1 MGDTKESKMQ
11 ITPETPGR
19 VTVLNPFESPSDYYT
34 LQEQIVSSPS
44 VFKSTTSSS
53 TPGKFRWSID
63 QLALINPV
71 EIDSEDVR
79 RQAMYLSHA
88 RIDKETEDRRQKA
101 IEEFFTKRLIVPSPW
116 TEHEGKQ
123 VSQFNSTKSI
133 DLNNISPIGRQLTLQ
148 PGKSNA
154 ACQTVLSLPVDFNLE
169 KILGE
174 YFKTDEFAD
183 QSQENLSSSSLRRK
197 LFLEENGSVSGCL
210 SPSLHSPCGSQ
221 PLGVLCSIDISP
233 VRCRSPLETSSSG
246 QFSSSPIQGGTR
258 AYSLGSITSPT
269 FPEGSPVHNGSP
281 AFSPIAFRIRQTP
294 LSDQRKFTFHS
305 PDIPPSSNR
314 MTPPS
319 TRSPYIDGCS
329 PVKNCSPLR
338 LGACRGTAQYQTSVI
353 RIPIA
358 VENHVEDEEDKE
370 DASPTETRFPEMDNG
385 INLRQQDGDTFAHGT
400 HLVVATV
407 SIAPAHSEACHQR
420 LSSFQDVEGSKENNT
435 VDMVDAA
442 EVLEENTWIKET
454 VGSSNAPM
462 TSFMTGITFSIEN
475 SRMCMSPLAESS
487 AIPCDNSSIQVDSGY
502 NTQTCGSSIMDTVG
516 AENSCRENDVNTNV
530 LQNKSQLLRTKEC
543 SVLNHKDNQ
552 LLRAKSPEKQ
562 SCFQKAK
569 THTAIFGQNA
579 TCNVS
584 AWKHKNENQVQGFH
598 KNGILAPRKRLD
610 RNALLG
616 G

>member
-1 MGDTKESKMQ
+1 MGDTKEAKMQ

-44 VFKSTTSSS
+44 VFKSTKSSS

-123 VSQFNSTKSI
+123 VSQFNSTKS
-133 DLNNISPIGRQLTLQ
+133 
-148 PGKSNA
+148 

-174 YFKTDEFAD
+174 YFRTDEFAD

-197 LFLEENGSVSGCL
+197 LFLEENGSVSECL
-210 SPSLHSPCGSQ
+210 SPSLHSPRSSQ
-221 PLGVLCSIDISP
+221 PLEVLCSIDISP

-269 FPEGSPVHNGSP
+269 FPEGSPAHNGSP
-281 AFSPIAFRIRQTP
+281 TFSPIAFHIRKTP
-294 LSDQRKFTFHS
+294 LSDQRKFTFRS
-305 PDIPPSSNR
+305 PDIPSSSSR

-329 PVKNCSPLR
+329 PIKNCSPMR

-358 VENHVEDEEDKE
+358 VENHGVDEEDKE
-370 DASPTETRFPEMDNG
+370 NASPAEARFPEMDNG
-385 INLRQQDGDTFAHGT
+385 INLCQQDSDTFAHGT

-407 SIAPAHSEACHQR
+407 SIAPDHSEACCQR

-435 VDMVDAA
+435 VDMADAA
-442 EVLEENTWIKET
+442 EVSEENAWIKET
-454 VGSSNAPM
+454 IGNSNAPM

-475 SRMCMSPLAESS
+475 SRMCVSPLAESS

-502 NTQTCGSSIMDTVG
+502 NTQTCGSSIIDTAG

-530 LQNKSQLLRTKEC
+530 FQNKSHLRTKEC
-543 SVLNHKDNQ
+543 TVLNHKDNQ

-569 THTAIFGQNA
+569 PHSTVFGQNT
-579 TCNVS
+579 TCNIS

-598 KNGILAPRKRLD
+598 KNGM
-610 RNALLG
+610 
-616 G
+616 

>member
-1 MGDTKESKMQ
+1 MGDTKEAKMQ

-44 VFKSTTSSS
+44 VFKSTKSSS

-116 TEHEGKQ
+116 IEHEGKQ
-123 VSQFNSTKSI
+123 VSQFSSTKSI
-133 DLNNISPIGRQLTLQ
+133 DLNISPIGRQLTLQ
-148 PGKSNA
+148 PGKCNA
-154 ACQTVLSLPVDFNLE
+154 SCQTVLSLPVDFNLE

-174 YFKTDEFAD
+174 YFRADEFAD

-197 LFLEENGSVSGCL
+197 LFLEENGSVSECL
-210 SPSLHSPCGSQ
+210 SPSLRSPCGSQ

-246 QFSSSPIQGGTR
+246 QFSSSPIQGGAR

-269 FPEGSPVHNGSP
+269 FPEGSPAHNGSP
-281 AFSPIAFRIRQTP
+281 TFSPIAFHIRKTP
-294 LSDQRKFTFHS
+294 LSD
-305 PDIPPSSNR
+305 IPSSSNR

-329 PVKNCSPLR
+329 PIKNCSPMR

-358 VENHVEDEEDKE
+358 VESHGEDEEDKE
-370 DASPTETRFPEMDNG
+370 NASPAEARFPEMDNG
-385 INLRQQDGDTFAHGT
+385 IKLCQQDGDTFSCGT

-407 SIAPAHSEACHQR
+407 SIAPDHSEACHQR
-420 LSSFQDVEGSKENNT
+420 LSSFQDIEGSKENNT
-435 VDMVDAA
+435 VDMADAA
-442 EVLEENTWIKET
+442 EVSEENTWIKET
-454 VGSSNAPM
+454 IGNSNAPM

-502 NTQTCGSSIMDTVG
+502 NTQTCGSSIMDTAG
-516 AENSCRENDVNTNV
+516 AENSCRENDVNPNV
-530 LQNKSQLLRTKEC
+530 FQNKSQLLRTKEC
-543 SVLNHKDNQ
+543 SVLSHKDSQ
-552 LLRAKSPEKQ
+552 LLRTKSPEKQ

-569 THTAIFGQNA
+569 LHSTVFGQNA
-579 TCNVS
+579 TCNIS

-598 KNGILAPRKRLD
+598 KNGM
-610 RNALLG
+610 
-616 G
+616 

>member
-1 MGDTKESKMQ
+1 MGDTKEAKMQ

-44 VFKSTTSSS
+44 VFKSTKSSS

-133 DLNNISPIGRQLTLQ
+133 DLNNISPIGRQITLQ

-174 YFKTDEFAD
+174 YFRTDEFAD

-197 LFLEENGSVSGCL
+197 LFLEENGSVSECL
-210 SPSLHSPCGSQ
+210 SPSLRSPCGSQ

-269 FPEGSPVHNGSP
+269 FPEGSPAHNGSP
-281 AFSPIAFRIRQTP
+281 TFSPIAFHIRKTP
-294 LSDQRKFTFHS
+294 LSDQRKLTFCS
-305 PDIPPSSNR
+305 PDIPSSSNR

-329 PVKNCSPLR
+329 PIKNCSPMR

-358 VENHVEDEEDKE
+358 VENHSEDEEDKE
-370 DASPTETRFPEMDNG
+370 NASPAEARFPEMDNG
-385 INLRQQDGDTFAHGT
+385 IKLRQQDGDTFTRGT

-407 SIAPAHSEACHQR
+407 SIAPDHSEACHQR
-420 LSSFQDVEGSKENNT
+420 LSSFQDIEGSKENNT
-435 VDMVDAA
+435 VDMADAA
-442 EVLEENTWIKET
+442 EVSEENTWIKET
-454 VGSSNAPM
+454 IGNSNAPM

-502 NTQTCGSSIMDTVG
+502 NTQTCGSSIMDTAG
-516 AENSCRENDVNTNV
+516 AENSCRENDVNTNMF
-530 LQNKSQLLRTKEC
+530 QNKSQ
-543 SVLNHKDNQ
+543 
-552 LLRAKSPEKQ
+552 
-562 SCFQKAK
+562 
-569 THTAIFGQNA
+569 
-579 TCNVS
+579 
-584 AWKHKNENQVQGFH
+584 
-598 KNGILAPRKRLD
+598 
-610 RNALLG
+610 
-616 G
+616 

>member
-1 MGDTKESKMQ
+1 MGDTEEAKMQ

-19 VTVLNPFESPSDYYT
+19 VTILNPFESPSDYYT
-34 LQEQIVSSPS
+34 LQEQIVSSPL
-44 VFKSTTSSS
+44 VFKSTKSSS

-71 EIDSEDVR
+71 EIDSEDIQ
-79 RQAMYLSHA
+79 RQGMYLSHA

-101 IEEFFTKRLIVPSPW
+101 IEEFFTKKLIVPSPW

-133 DLNNISPIGRQLTLQ
+133 DINNISPIGRQLSLQ

-174 YFKTDEFAD
+174 YFRTDEFAD

-197 LFLEENGSVSGCL
+197 LFLEENGNVSACL

-221 PLGVLCSIDISP
+221 PLGVLCSIELSP
-233 VRCRSPLETSSSG
+233 VRCRSPLDTSSSA

-258 AYSLGSITSPT
+258 AYSLGSITSPP
-269 FPEGSPVHNGSP
+269 FSEGSPAHNGSP
-281 AFSPIAFRIRQTP
+281 AFSPIAFHIRKTP
-294 LSDQRKFTFHS
+294 LSDQRKFTFRS
-305 PDIPPSSNR
+305 PDIPSSSNR

-329 PVKNCSPLR
+329 PIKNCSPMR

-358 VENHVEDEEDKE
+358 VENHDEDEEDKE
-370 DASPTETRFPEMDNG
+370 NTSPAEAQFPEMDNG
-385 INLRQQDGDTFAHGT
+385 INLHQEDSDTFAHGA

-407 SIAPAHSEACHQR
+407 SIAPDHSEGCHQR
-420 LSSFQDVEGSKENNT
+420 LSSFRDIEGLKESNT
-435 VDMVDAA
+435 VDMADAA
-442 EVLEENTWIKET
+442 EVSEESTWIKET
-454 VGSSNAPM
+454 IGSSNTPM
-462 TSFMTGITFSIEN
+462 TSFMTGITFSIES

-502 NTQTCGSSIMDTVG
+502 NTQTCGNSMMDTVG
-516 AENSCRENDVNTNV
+516 AENSCRENDVNTV
-530 LQNKSQLLRTKEC
+530 MFQNKSQ
-543 SVLNHKDNQ
+543 
-552 LLRAKSPEKQ
+552 
-562 SCFQKAK
+562 
-569 THTAIFGQNA
+569 
-579 TCNVS
+579 
-584 AWKHKNENQVQGFH
+584 
-598 KNGILAPRKRLD
+598 
-610 RNALLG
+610 
-616 G
+616 

>member
-1 MGDTKESKMQ
+1 MGDTKEAKMQ

-44 VFKSTTSSS
+44 VFKSTKSLS

-174 YFKTDEFAD
+174 YFRTDEFAD

-197 LFLEENGSVSGCL
+197 LFLEENGSVSECL
-210 SPSLHSPCGSQ
+210 SPSLHNPCSSQ

-258 AYSLGSITSPT
+258 AYSLGSMTSPT

-281 AFSPIAFRIRQTP
+281 TFSPIAFHIRHTP
-294 LSDQRKFTFHS
+294 LSDQRKLTFRS
-305 PDIPPSSNR
+305 PDIPSASNR
-314 MTPPS
+314 MTPPN

-329 PVKNCSPLR
+329 PIKNCSPMR
-338 LGACRGTAQYQTSVI
+338 LGGCRGTAQYQTSVI
-353 RIPIA
+353 RIPFA
-358 VENHVEDEEDKE
+358 VENHDEDEDKE
-370 DASPTETRFPEMDNG
+370 NASPAEVRFPEMDNG
-385 INLRQQDGDTFAHGT
+385 INLCQQDGDAFSHGT

-407 SIAPAHSEACHQR
+407 SIAPDHSEACHQR
-420 LSSFQDVEGSKENNT
+420 LSSFQDTEGSKENNT
-435 VDMVDAA
+435 VDMADAA
-442 EVLEENTWIKET
+442 EVSEENAWIKET
-454 VGSSNAPM
+454 IGNSNAPM

-487 AIPCDNSSIQVDSGY
+487 ANPCDNSSIQVDSGY
-502 NTQTCGSSIMDTVG
+502 NTQTCGSIMDTVA
-516 AENSCRENDVNTNV
+516 AENSCRENDVNTNIF
-530 LQNKSQLLRTKEC
+530 QNKSQ
-543 SVLNHKDNQ
+543 
-552 LLRAKSPEKQ
+552 
-562 SCFQKAK
+562 
-569 THTAIFGQNA
+569 
-579 TCNVS
+579 
-584 AWKHKNENQVQGFH
+584 
-598 KNGILAPRKRLD
+598 
-610 RNALLG
+610 
-616 G
+616 

>member
-1 MGDTKESKMQ
+1 MGDTKEAKMQ

-44 VFKSTTSSS
+44 VFKSTKSSP

-123 VSQFNSTKSI
+123 VSQFNSTKS
-133 DLNNISPIGRQLTLQ
+133 
-148 PGKSNA
+148 

-174 YFKTDEFAD
+174 YFRTDEFAD

-197 LFLEENGSVSGCL
+197 LFLEENGSVSECL
-210 SPSLHSPCGSQ
+210 SPSLHSPRSSQ
-221 PLGVLCSIDISP
+221 PLEVLCSIDISP

-269 FPEGSPVHNGSP
+269 FPEGSPAHNGSP
-281 AFSPIAFRIRQTP
+281 TFSPIAFHIRKTP
-294 LSDQRKFTFHS
+294 LSDQRKFTFRS
-305 PDIPPSSNR
+305 PDIPSSSSR

-329 PVKNCSPLR
+329 PIKNCSPMR

-358 VENHVEDEEDKE
+358 VENHGVDEEDKE
-370 DASPTETRFPEMDNG
+370 NASPAEARFPEMDNG
-385 INLRQQDGDTFAHGT
+385 INLCQQDSDTFAHGT

-407 SIAPAHSEACHQR
+407 SIAPDHSEACCQR
-420 LSSFQDVEGSKENNT
+420 LSSFQDIEGSKENNT
-435 VDMVDAA
+435 VDMADAA
-442 EVLEENTWIKET
+442 EVSEENAWIKET
-454 VGSSNAPM
+454 IGNSNAPM

-487 AIPCDNSSIQVDSGY
+487 VIPCDNSSIQVDSGY
-502 NTQTCGSSIMDTVG
+502 NTQTCGSSIMDTAG

-530 LQNKSQLLRTKEC
+530 FQNKSHLRTKEC
-543 SVLNHKDNQ
+543 TVLNHKDNQ

-569 THTAIFGQNA
+569 PHSTVFGQNT
-579 TCNVS
+579 TCNIS

-598 KNGILAPRKRLD
+598 KNDSMRSLVSKVWT
-610 RNALLG
+610 
-616 G
+616 

>member
-1 MGDTKESKMQ
+1 MGDTKEAKMQ

-44 VFKSTTSSS
+44 VFKSTKPSS

-88 RIDKETEDRRQKA
+88 RIDKEAEDRRQKA

-133 DLNNISPIGRQLTLQ
+133 DLNSISPIGRQLTLQ

-174 YFKTDEFAD
+174 YFRTDEFAD

-197 LFLEENGSVSGCL
+197 LFLEENGSVSECL

-269 FPEGSPVHNGSP
+269 FPEGSPAHNGST
-281 AFSPIAFRIRQTP
+281 FSPIAFHIRKTP
-294 LSDQRKFTFHS
+294 LSDQRKITFRS
-305 PDIPPSSNR
+305 PDIPSSSNR
-314 MTPPS
+314 MTPQN
-319 TRSPYIDGCS
+319 TGSPYIDGCS
-329 PVKNCSPLR
+329 PIKNCSPMR
-338 LGACRGTAQYQTSVI
+338 LGACRAAAQYQTSVI

-358 VENHVEDEEDKE
+358 VENHGEDEEDKE
-370 DASPTETRFPEMDNG
+370 NASPAEARFPDMENG
-385 INLRQQDGDTFAHGT
+385 INLRQQDGDTFACGT

-407 SIAPAHSEACHQR
+407 SIAPDHSEVCHQR
-420 LSSFQDVEGSKENNT
+420 LSSFQDIEGSKENNT
-435 VDMVDAA
+435 VDMADAA
-442 EVLEENTWIKET
+442 EVSEENTWIKET
-454 VGSSNAPM
+454 GNSNAPM

-502 NTQTCGSSIMDTVG
+502 NTQTCGSSIMDTAG
-516 AENSCRENDVNTNV
+516 AENSCRENDVNTNIF
-530 LQNKSQLLRTKEC
+530 QTKSQ
-543 SVLNHKDNQ
+543 
-552 LLRAKSPEKQ
+552 
-562 SCFQKAK
+562 
-569 THTAIFGQNA
+569 
-579 TCNVS
+579 
-584 AWKHKNENQVQGFH
+584 
-598 KNGILAPRKRLD
+598 
-610 RNALLG
+610 
-616 G
+616 

>member
-123 VSQFNSTKSI
+123 VSQFNSTKS
-133 DLNNISPIGRQLTLQ
+133 
-148 PGKSNA
+148 

-174 YFKTDEFAD
+174 YFRTDEFAD

-246 QFSSSPIQGGTR
+246 QFSSSPIQGGPR

-281 AFSPIAFRIRQTP
+281 TFSPIAFHIRKTP

-305 PDIPPSSNR
+305 PDIPSSSNR

-329 PVKNCSPLR
+329 PIKNCSPMR

-353 RIPIA
+353 RIPIT

-370 DASPTETRFPEMDNG
+370 NASPAETRFPETDNG

-407 SIAPAHSEACHQR
+407 SIAPARSEACHQR

-435 VDMVDAA
+435 VDMADAA
-442 EVLEENTWIKET
+442 EVSEENAWIKET
-454 VGSSNAPM
+454 IGSSNAPM

-543 SVLNHKDNQ
+543 SILNHKDNQ

-562 SCFQKAK
+562 SCFHKGK
-569 THTAIFGQNA
+569 PHSTVFGQNA
-579 TCNVS
+579 TCNIS

-598 KNGILAPRKRLD
+598 KNGM
-610 RNALLG
+610 
-616 G
+616 

>member
-1 MGDTKESKMQ
+1 MGDTKEAKMQ

-44 VFKSTTSSS
+44 VFKSRKSSS

-88 RIDKETEDRRQKA
+88 RIDKETEERRQKA

-116 TEHEGKQ
+116 IEHEGKQ
-123 VSQFNSTKSI
+123 ISQLNSTKS
-133 DLNNISPIGRQLTLQ
+133 
-148 PGKSNA
+148 

-174 YFKTDEFAD
+174 YFRTDELAD

-197 LFLEENGSVSGCL
+197 LFLEENGSVSECL
-210 SPSLHSPCGSQ
+210 SPPLRSPCGSQ
-221 PLGVLCSIDISP
+221 PLEVLCSIDISP

-269 FPEGSPVHNGSP
+269 FAEGSPAHNGSP
-281 AFSPIAFRIRQTP
+281 TFSPIAFHIRRTP
-294 LSDQRKFTFHS
+294 LSDQRKFTFCS
-305 PDIPPSSNR
+305 PDIPSSSNR

-329 PVKNCSPLR
+329 PIKNCSPMR
-338 LGACRGTAQYQTSVI
+338 LGAYRGTAQYQTSVI

-358 VENHVEDEEDKE
+358 VEDRGEEDEDKE
-370 DASPTETRFPEMDNG
+370 NMSPAEARFPETDNG
-385 INLRQQDGDTFAHGT
+385 ISLHQQDSDAFACGA

-407 SIAPAHSEACHQR
+407 SIAPDRSEACHQR
-420 LSSFQDVEGSKENNT
+420 LPLFQDIEGSKENNT
-435 VDMVDAA
+435 VDMADAA
-442 EVLEENTWIKET
+442 EVSEENTWIKDT
-454 VGSSNAPM
+454 IGSSNAPM

-487 AIPCDNSSIQVDSGY
+487 TIPCDSSSIQVDSGY
-502 NTQTCGSSIMDTVG
+502 NTQTCGSSIVDAAG

-530 LQNKSQLLRTKEC
+530 FQIKSQLLKTKEYC
-543 SVLNHKDNQ
+543 VLNHKDNQ

-562 SCFQKAK
+562 TCFLPTKPHSA
-569 THTAIFGQNA
+569 ACAQNT

-584 AWKHKNENQVQGFH
+584 TWKHKPENQV
-598 KNGILAPRKRLD
+598 
-610 RNALLG
+610 
-616 G
+616 